1 MLKCKTKKKSYTQI
15 IHRQRDRKRNQRFIA
30 PNYNVYLFS
39 SYSEHTQHI
48 TVRQKW
54 LWKERK
60 IENHRGNTQK
70 KTKKQ
75 FIYKSMY
82 ISTIFKYLLTAY
94 VLTSTGYHLETRT
107 KKTYWKYAKIL
118 MYSQIQLMVVRMKH
132 ECFRVRRY
140 AMKFQMLSV
149 NLHLWNEKMGSK
161 QSQWN
166 ETNYS
171 KRLYYL
177 NGNKSQARF
186 KVTFDMFSFVL
197 YRIVEKVNLLAYLK
211 SGISQIHYAM
221 FFGKFSQ
228 TMPSTF
234 HKLFP
239 IYQLHL
245 FIVFSIFFPWNWIY
259 FTLIDCTM
267 ALHYVPSWKS
277 SDEMCGFIQKNLTT
291 N

>member
-1 MLKCKTKKKSYTQI
+1 MQDEKKSHTQI
-15 IHRQRDRKRNQRFIA
+15 IYRQRDRRRNQRFIA

-211 SGISQIHYAM
+211 SGISQIHLCDVLWQIFTNNAINI
-221 FFGKFSQ
+221 SQ
-228 TMPSTF
+228 IVSNLSTSSF
-234 HKLFP
+234 HCIF
-239 IYQLHL
+239 H
-245 FIVFSIFFPWNWIY
+245 FFPMKLNLFYAYRLHNGI
-259 FTLIDCTM
+259 TLC
-267 ALHYVPSWKS
+267 S
-277 SDEMCGFIQKNLTT
+277 
-291 N
+291 